1 MLLMFFF
8 SFCSDSMNTCA
19 DDIATVASNTFIFGS
34 KTSLNGAPVMS
45 SIATRN
51 NITTP
56 NRRHGSLRNKYNDN
70 TVGEFQ
76 NNRKKDVDNVQM
88 KNTGLVAENHKR
100 RVSSPIPRCSSAT
113 SFRGSITSPSNS
125 VSKPWF
131 IASRNPPSLDELKE
145 LTLEIGKDNPYS
157 NQQLDKDVLY

>member
-1 MLLMFFF
+1 
-8 SFCSDSMNTCA
+8 MNTCA

-34 KTSLNGAPVMS
+34 KTSLNGATAIS

-56 NRRHGSLRNKYNDN
+56 NRRNGSLRNKNNDIA
-70 TVGEFQ
+70 VGEFQ
-76 NNRKKDVDNVQM
+76 NDRKKDVDKVQM
-88 KNTGLVAENHKR
+88 TNNGLVAKNHIR
-100 RVSSPIPRCSSAT
+100 RVSSPIPRCSSAA

-145 LTLEIGKDNPYS
+145 LTLEMGKDNPYS
-157 NQQLDKDVLY
+157 NQQLDKDVLYWYVSIEIDLWL

>member
-1 MLLMFFF
+1 
-8 SFCSDSMNTCA
+8 MNTCA

-34 KTSLNGAPVMS
+34 KTSLNGAPVIS

-56 NRRHGSLRNKYNDN
+56 NRRNGSLRNKNNDIA
-70 TVGEFQ
+70 VGEFQ
-76 NNRKKDVDNVQM
+76 NDRKKDVDRVQM
-88 KNTGLVAENHKR
+88 TNNGFVAKNQKR
-100 RVSSPIPRCSSAT
+100 RVSSPIPRCSSAA
-113 SFRGSITSPSNS
+113 SFRGSITSSSN
-125 VSKPWF
+125 SKPWF